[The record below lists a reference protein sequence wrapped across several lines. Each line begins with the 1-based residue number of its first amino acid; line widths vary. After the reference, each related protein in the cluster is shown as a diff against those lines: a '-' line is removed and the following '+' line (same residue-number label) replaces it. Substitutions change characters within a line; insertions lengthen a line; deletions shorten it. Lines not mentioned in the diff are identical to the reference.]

1 MKKRESFNMWMN
13 IIIGILG
20 VVYILSIWYFKLI
33 VAILRRPGRSFEA
46 AERYADDAEILFTF
60 MVLLAV
66 VIAFIGIISL
76 FSNMIHFDYPRF
88 FTRIGLNLLVIFL
101 PFIYGRGSIFILYE
115 LLFAA
120 VFAMYL
126 NHLYVNQK
134 FKDL

>member
-1 MKKRESFNMWMN
+1 MKREAFNIWMN

-20 VVYILSIWYFKLI
+20 VVYILSTWYFRLI

-46 AERYADDAEILFTF
+46 AERYADDAKILFTF
-60 MVLLAV
+60 LILLALL
-66 VIAFIGIISL
+66 IAFVGIISL

-88 FTRIGLNLLVIFL
+88 FVRIGLFMPFVYGESSVFL
-101 PFIYGRGSIFILYE
+101 LYE

-120 VFAMYL
+120 IFALYL

>member
-1 MKKRESFNMWMN
+1 MKREAFNIWTN

-20 VVYILSIWYFKLI
+20 VVYILSTWYFRLI

-46 AERYADDAEILFTF
+46 AERYADDAKILFTF
-60 MVLLAV
+60 LILIALL
-66 VIAFIGIISL
+66 IAFVGIISL

-88 FTRIGLNLLVIFL
+88 FVRIGLDLIVIFM
-101 PFIYGRGSIFILYE
+101 PFVYGESSVFLLYE

-120 VFAMYL
+120 IFALYL
-126 NHLYVNQK
+126 NLLYVNQK

>member
-1 MKKRESFNMWMN
+1 MKREAFNIWMN

-20 VVYILSIWYFKLI
+20 VVYILSTWYFRLI

-46 AERYADDAEILFTF
+46 AERYADDAKILFTF
-60 MVLLAV
+60 LILIALL
-66 VIAFIGIISL
+66 IAFVGIISL

-88 FTRIGLNLLVIFL
+88 FVRIGLDLIVIFM
-101 PFIYGRGSIFILYE
+101 PFVYGESSVFLLYE

-120 VFAMYL
+120 IFAPYL

>member
-1 MKKRESFNMWMN
+1 MKREAFNIWMN

-20 VVYILSIWYFKLI
+20 VVYILSTWYFRLI

-46 AERYADDAEILFTF
+46 AERYADDAKILFTF
-60 MVLLAV
+60 LILIALL
-66 VIAFIGIISL
+66 IAFVGIISL

-88 FTRIGLNLLVIFL
+88 FVRIGLDLIVIFM
-101 PFIYGRGSIFILYE
+101 PFIYGESSVFLLYE

-120 VFAMYL
+120 IFAQYL

>member
-1 MKKRESFNMWMN
+1 MKREAFNIWMN

-20 VVYILSIWYFKLI
+20 VVYILSTWYFRLI

-46 AERYADDAEILFTF
+46 AERYADDAKILFTF
-60 MVLLAV
+60 LILIALL
-66 VIAFIGIISL
+66 IAFVGIISL

-88 FTRIGLNLLVIFL
+88 FVRIGLDLIVIFM
-101 PFIYGRGSIFILYE
+101 PFVYGESSVFLLYV

-120 VFAMYL
+120 IFALYL

>member
-1 MKKRESFNMWMN
+1 MKREAFNIWMN

-20 VVYILSIWYFKLI
+20 VVYILSTWYFRLI

-46 AERYADDAEILFTF
+46 AERYADDAKILFTF
-60 MVLLAV
+60 LILLALL
-66 VIAFIGIISL
+66 IAFVGIISL

-88 FTRIGLNLLVIFL
+88 FVRIGLDLIVIFM
-101 PFIYGRGSIFILYE
+101 PFVYGESSVLLLYE

-120 VFAMYL
+120 IFALYL

>member
-1 MKKRESFNMWMN
+1 MKREAFNIWMN

-20 VVYILSIWYFKLI
+20 VVYILSTWYFRLI

-46 AERYADDAEILFTF
+46 AERYADDAKILFTF
-60 MVLLAV
+60 LILLALL
-66 VIAFIGIISL
+66 IAFVGIISL

-88 FTRIGLNLLVIFL
+88 FVRIGLDLIVIFM
-101 PFIYGRGSIFILYE
+101 PFVYGESSVFLLYA

-120 VFAMYL
+120 IFALYL

>member
-1 MKKRESFNMWMN
+1 MKREAFNIWMN

-20 VVYILSIWYFKLI
+20 VVYILSIWYFRLI

-46 AERYADDAEILFTF
+46 AERYADDAKILFTF
-60 MVLLAV
+60 LILIALL
-66 VIAFIGIISL
+66 IAFVGIISL

-88 FTRIGLNLLVIFL
+88 FVRIGLDLIVIFM
-101 PFIYGRGSIFILYE
+101 PFVYGESSVFLLYE

-120 VFAMYL
+120 IFALYL

>member
-1 MKKRESFNMWMN
+1 MKREAFNIWMN

-20 VVYILSIWYFKLI
+20 VVYILSTWYFKLI

-46 AERYADDAEILFTF
+46 AERYADDAKILFTF
-60 MVLLAV
+60 LILLALL
-66 VIAFIGIISL
+66 IAFVGIISW

-88 FTRIGLNLLVIFL
+88 FVRIGLDLIVIFM
-101 PFIYGRGSIFILYE
+101 PFIYGESSVFLLYE

-120 VFAMYL
+120 IFALYL

>member
-1 MKKRESFNMWMN
+1 MKREAFNIWMN

-20 VVYILSIWYFKLI
+20 VVYILSTWYFRLI

-46 AERYADDAEILFTF
+46 AERYADDAKILFTF
-60 MVLLAV
+60 LILLALL
-66 VIAFIGIISL
+66 IAFVGIISL

-88 FTRIGLNLLVIFL
+88 FVRIGLDLIVIFM
-101 PFIYGRGSIFILYE
+101 PFVYGESSVFLLYE

-120 VFAMYL
+120 IFTLYL

>member
-1 MKKRESFNMWMN
+1 MKREAFNIWMN

-20 VVYILSIWYFKLI
+20 VVYILSTWYFRLI

-46 AERYADDAEILFTF
+46 AE
-60 MVLLAV
+60 
-66 VIAFIGIISL
+66 
-76 FSNMIHFDYPRF
+76 HFDYPRF
-88 FTRIGLNLLVIFL
+88 FVRIGLDLIVIFM
-101 PFIYGRGSIFILYE
+101 PFVYGESSVFLLYE

-120 VFAMYL
+120 IFALYL

>member
-1 MKKRESFNMWMN
+1 MKREAFNIWMN

-20 VVYILSIWYFKLI
+20 VVYILSTWYFKLI

-46 AERYADDAEILFTF
+46 AERYADDAKILFTF
-60 MVLLAV
+60 LILLALL
-66 VIAFIGIISL
+66 IAFVGIISS

-88 FTRIGLNLLVIFL
+88 FVRIGLDLIVIFM
-101 PFIYGRGSIFILYE
+101 PFIYGESSVFLLYE

-120 VFAMYL
+120 IFALYL

>member
-1 MKKRESFNMWMN
+1 MKREAFNIWMN

-20 VVYILSIWYFKLI
+20 VVYILSTWYFKLI

-46 AERYADDAEILFTF
+46 AERYADDAKILFTF
-60 MVLLAV
+60 LILLALL
-66 VIAFIGIISL
+66 IAFVGIISL

-88 FTRIGLNLLVIFL
+88 FVRIGLDLIVIFM
-101 PFIYGRGSIFILYE
+101 PFIYGESSVFLLYE

-120 VFAMYL
+120 IIALNL

>member
-1 MKKRESFNMWMN
+1 MKREAFNIWMN

-20 VVYILSIWYFKLI
+20 VVYILSTWYFKLI

-46 AERYADDAEILFTF
+46 AERYADDAKILFTF
-60 MVLLAV
+60 LILLALL
-66 VIAFIGIISL
+66 IAFVGIISL

-88 FTRIGLNLLVIFL
+88 FVRIGLDLIVIFM
-101 PFIYGRGSIFILYE
+101 PFIYGESSVFLLYE

-120 VFAMYL
+120 ILALYL

>member
-1 MKKRESFNMWMN
+1 MKREAFNIWMN

-20 VVYILSIWYFKLI
+20 VVYILSTWYFRLI

-46 AERYADDAEILFTF
+46 AERYADDAKILFTF
-60 MVLLAV
+60 LILLALL
-66 VIAFIGIISL
+66 IAFVGIISL

-88 FTRIGLNLLVIFL
+88 FVRIGLDLIVIFM
-101 PFIYGRGSIFILYE
+101 PFVYGESSVFLLYE

-120 VFAMYL
+120 IFARYL

>member
-1 MKKRESFNMWMN
+1 MKREAFNIWTN

-20 VVYILSIWYFKLI
+20 VVYILSTWYFRLI

-46 AERYADDAEILFTF
+46 AERYADDAKILFTF
-60 MVLLAV
+60 LILIALL
-66 VIAFIGIISL
+66 IAFVGIISL

-88 FTRIGLNLLVIFL
+88 FVRIGLDLIVIFM
-101 PFIYGRGSIFILYE
+101 PFVYGEISVFLLYE

-120 VFAMYL
+120 IFALYL

>member
-1 MKKRESFNMWMN
+1 MKREAFNIWMN

-20 VVYILSIWYFKLI
+20 VVYILSTWYFRLI
-33 VAILRRPGRSFEA
+33 VAILRHPGRSFEA
-46 AERYADDAEILFTF
+46 AERYADDAKILFTF
-60 MVLLAV
+60 LILIALL
-66 VIAFIGIISL
+66 IAFVGIISL

-88 FTRIGLNLLVIFL
+88 FVRIGLDLIVIFM
-101 PFIYGRGSIFILYE
+101 PFVYGESSVFLLYE

-120 VFAMYL
+120 IFALYL

>member
-1 MKKRESFNMWMN
+1 MKREAFNIWTN

-20 VVYILSIWYFKLI
+20 VVYILSTWYFRLI

-46 AERYADDAEILFTF
+46 AERYADDAKILFTF
-60 MVLLAV
+60 LILIALL
-66 VIAFIGIISL
+66 IAFVGIISL

-88 FTRIGLNLLVIFL
+88 FVRIGLDLIVIFM
-101 PFIYGRGSIFILYE
+101 PFVYGESSVFFLYE

-120 VFAMYL
+120 IFALYL

>member
-1 MKKRESFNMWMN
+1 MKREAFNIWTN

-20 VVYILSIWYFKLI
+20 VVYILSTWYFRLI

-46 AERYADDAEILFTF
+46 AERYADDAKILFTF
-60 MVLLAV
+60 LILIALL
-66 VIAFIGIISL
+66 IAFVGIISL

-88 FTRIGLNLLVIFL
+88 FVRIGLDLIVIFM
-101 PFIYGRGSIFILYE
+101 PFIYGESSVFLLYE

-120 VFAMYL
+120 IFALYL

>member
-1 MKKRESFNMWMN
+1 MKREAFNIWMN

-20 VVYILSIWYFKLI
+20 VVYILSTWYFRLI

-46 AERYADDAEILFTF
+46 AERYADDAKILFTF
-60 MVLLAV
+60 LILIALL
-66 VIAFIGIISL
+66 IAFVGIISL

-88 FTRIGLNLLVIFL
+88 FVRIGLDLIVIFM
-101 PFIYGRGSIFILYE
+101 PFVYGESSVFLLYE

-120 VFAMYL
+120 IFALYL
-126 NHLYVNQK
+126 NQLYVNQK

>member
-1 MKKRESFNMWMN
+1 MKREAFNIWTN

-20 VVYILSIWYFKLI
+20 VVYILSTWYFRLI

-46 AERYADDAEILFTF
+46 AERYADDAKILFTF
-60 MVLLAV
+60 LILIALL
-66 VIAFIGIISL
+66 IAFVGIISL

-88 FTRIGLNLLVIFL
+88 FVRIGLDLIVIFM
-101 PFIYGRGSIFILYE
+101 PFVYGESSVFLLYE

-120 VFAMYL
+120 IFALYL

>member
-1 MKKRESFNMWMN
+1 MKREAFNIWMN

-20 VVYILSIWYFKLI
+20 VVYILSTWYFKLI

-46 AERYADDAEILFTF
+46 AERYTDDAKILFTF
-60 MVLLAV
+60 LILLALL
-66 VIAFIGIISL
+66 IAFVGIISL

-88 FTRIGLNLLVIFL
+88 FVRIGLDLIVIFM
-101 PFIYGRGSIFILYE
+101 PFIYGESSVFLLYE

-120 VFAMYL
+120 IFALYL

>member
-1 MKKRESFNMWMN
+1 MKREAFNIWMN

-20 VVYILSIWYFKLI
+20 VVYILSIWYFRLI

-46 AERYADDAEILFTF
+46 AERYADDAKILFTF
-60 MVLLAV
+60 LILLALL
-66 VIAFIGIISL
+66 IAFVGIISL

-88 FTRIGLNLLVIFL
+88 FVRIGLDLIVIFM
-101 PFIYGRGSIFILYE
+101 PFVYGESSVFLLYE

-120 VFAMYL
+120 IFALYL

>member
-1 MKKRESFNMWMN
+1 MKREAFNIWMN

-20 VVYILSIWYFKLI
+20 VVYILSTWYFKLI
-33 VAILRRPGRSFEA
+33 
-46 AERYADDAEILFTF
+46 
-60 MVLLAV
+60 
-66 VIAFIGIISL
+66 AFVGIISL

-88 FTRIGLNLLVIFL
+88 FVRIGLDLIVIFM
-101 PFIYGRGSIFILYE
+101 PFIYVESSVFLLYE

-120 VFAMYL
+120 IFALYL